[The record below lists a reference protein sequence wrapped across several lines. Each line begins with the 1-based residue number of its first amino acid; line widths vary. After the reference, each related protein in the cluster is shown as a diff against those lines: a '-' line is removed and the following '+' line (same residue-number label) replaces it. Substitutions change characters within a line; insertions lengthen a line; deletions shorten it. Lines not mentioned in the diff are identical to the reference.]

1 MNLPNK
7 ITVSRICLIP
17 IFLVIYLAQPFTEIV
32 NIWAALV
39 VFVIAASTDALDGY
53 LARKLKLVSNF
64 GKLIDPLADKIL
76 VCSVLVAFTA
86 VGAVPAWATILII
99 SREFYISGFR
109 QLALEQN
116 LVMAATGLGKIKTIF
131 QITLIVY
138 ILLPFQFLIFAP
150 VTWGLIIAAVVFT
163 IWSGVD
169 YTVKNIHVLRTPIN
183 GGK

>member
-7 ITVSRICLIP
+7 ITLSRIFLIP
-17 IFLVIYLAQPFTEIV
+17 AFLVVYLAQPFGDLV
-32 NIWAALV
+32 NIWLALV
-39 VFVIAASTDALDGY
+39 LFVIAASTDALDGY
-53 LARKLKLVSNF
+53 LARKLKLVTNF
-64 GKLIDPLADKIL
+64 GKLIDPLADKLL

-86 VGAVPAWATILII
+86 VGVVPAWATIVII

-116 LVMAATGLGKIKTIF
+116 LVMAATGLGKVKTTF

-150 VTWGLIIAAVVFT
+150 VTWALIIAAVVFT
-163 IWSGVD
+163 IWSAVD
-169 YTVKNIHVLRTPIN
+169 YTVKNMRVFTGRGN
-183 GGK
+183 

>member
-7 ITVSRICLIP
+7 ITVSRMLLIP
-17 IFLVIYLAQPFTEIV
+17 IFLVVYLLQPFGDIL
-32 NIWAALV
+32 NAWLALV
-39 VFVIAASTDALDGY
+39 LFVVAASTDALDGY

-76 VCSVLVAFTA
+76 VCAVLVAFTYT
-86 VGAVPAWATILII
+86 GAVPAWATIVII

-116 LVMAATGLGKIKTIF
+116 LVMAATSLGKIKTIF

-138 ILLPFQFLIFAP
+138 ILLPFPLDILVFAP
-150 VTWGLIIAAVVFT
+150 ITWVLIVAAVVFT
-163 IWSGVD
+163 VWSALD
-169 YTVKNIHVLRTPIN
+169 YTFKNLQVFA
-183 GGK
+183 GKGM